1 MTTKEYATARDMP
14 AASDYTPFV
23 GRSSERIKALEQLQV
38 PPARMQ
44 PKESALSAS
53 FQALERELRGPD
65 NGDMVNEAERR
76 MVETAKRIYS
86 DPELLEDYHLL
97 MDEKTLT
104 GHADNQISI

>member
-1 MTTKEYATARDMP
+1 MTIEEYAAARDMP
-14 AASDYTPFV
+14 AASDYTPFA
-23 GRSSERIKALEQLQV
+23 GRSSERIRALEQLQV

-53 FQALERELRGPD
+53 FKALERELRGPD
-65 NGDMVNEAERR
+65 NGALINEVERR
-76 MVETAKRIYS
+76 MVETAKRICS
-86 DPELLEDYHLL
+86 DPELLKDYHLL